1 MQSTRGRS
9 VVWDP
14 SGSQRFLT
22 GGGSEIRLHER
33 EAGERIKTTS
43 VVTEL
48 SGLRSF
54 AWSPGTSAN
63 PLVAAGV
70 SSGRVLLLRLDDN
83 GNSSSRQGQQDAI
96 VKPVGQINIRHSRP
110 INVTAFAPEK
120 PHLLAVGLE
129 KGRGESVLV
138 YDVHRTAASNSRDQS
153 GARHGGLHRE
163 PSQHSRGRA
172 SSPAASNT
180 SAHESAPL
188 LTFGVSDF
196 VTSLS
201 FLPSGPGGQ
210 TSGALLATAAAGKW
224 IRVFDLRSPPATV
237 TTWTSRAGYGLAP
250 NPYNAQ
256 QLSSFGEDGI
266 CRLWDLRKPLDPLL
280 SFSEADAG
288 AIPLQTVTN
297 SAPRPLAETAWCPNR
312 PGTFATLEKE
322 SSTIR
327 LWSLVDGPGPRLLY
341 SHTESRTN
349 DRYIDHNN
357 ANEALRMPIL
367 LEDRQTRLFQHPL
380 ISFAFASPSSKS
392 STAIELVGLARD
404 TSSAGSG
411 SQRLEIVSVPD
422 TPIADFQERS
432 LLIADRLSSA
442 HSYPIPTAEARE
454 AEDAADVRDVVGG
467 GKAAGQTGPS
477 PRTPAL
483 HLALSPPDRGRTLSL
498 GGLSSPGVD
507 RNQTPRPTTVL
518 LRQDSAA
525 NLLQGGGGGGGGGG
539 GPSSLDESGLYNLS
553 TDISVV
559 LRERVEAG
567 YGSDPMVNANLSD
580 AGVREFWL
588 WVARGQ
594 ALSSEA
600 CTPEYDFR
608 FRGVLRILLGFPSG
622 MTNSSNA
629 SSRRS
634 TPSQSPL
641 PTPRSIYTDISRSLR
656 RGEEAQTKHAAY
668 TAACNQLVARRRLE
682 NTFAISSSQFAAQRK
697 IALSSC
703 GADWEESWEQ
713 VCDRLSKTGD
723 YEAAARFA
731 FYAGQLE
738 KSMQYLRFC
747 KDEKLRLLSP
757 IVAAYLAQK
766 DSARGAE
773 SHYASLC
780 RTLSSDVE
788 MPWVRAMFAYLATS
802 DWREL
807 VDEMGLPLRDRVGVA
822 LRFLSDSELIP
833 FLQELGDEALSSS
846 DLEAVVL
853 FGLRNDGLN
862 LLSSYVDRTADVQTV
877 ALACSFTSPGM
888 IRADMRVTRWVETYR
903 AQLDRLQLY
912 SARAIFDSARGRRAR
927 ATLQQARAA
936 GRTAEANEV
945 AQAIRKTAPPQIMLR
960 CQFCSTVIAPSK
972 GINSEIGES
981 RSHGSGG
988 PNRLPA
994 CCICLVRPSLHS
1006 FQTNGPATLAWCQK
1020 CRHGGHATH
1029 LLAWFEV
1036 SRVCAVAGCEC
1047 SCNSEH
1053 R

>member
-14 SGSQRFLT
+14 SGTQRFLT

-33 EAGERIKTTS
+33 DSSERIRTTS

-54 AWSPGTSAN
+54 AWCPETSAN

-70 SSGRVLLLRLDDN
+70 SSGRVLLLRLGE
-83 GNSSSRQGQQDAI
+83 GNDGAGKEGQDATVRPI
-96 VKPVGQINIRHSRP
+96 GQVNVRHSRP
-110 INVTAFAPEK
+110 VNVTAFAPEQ

-138 YDVHRTAASNSRDQS
+138 YNVERTTSSSAREQP
-153 GARHGGLHRE
+153 GIRHGGLDRE

-172 SSPAASNT
+172 SSPAGSSG
-180 SAHESAPL
+180 SANESAPL

-196 VTSLS
+196 VTSLA
-201 FLPSGPGGQ
+201 FLPGGSASHSSGP
-210 TSGALLATAAAGKW
+210 LLATAAAGKW
-224 IRVFDLRSPPATV
+224 VRIFDLRSPPATV
-237 TTWTSRAGYGLAP
+237 TTWTSRAGYGLAA
-250 NPYNAQ
+250 NPYNSQ
-256 QLSSFGEDGI
+256 QLSSFGEDGVV
-266 CRLWDLRKPLDPLL
+266 RLWDLRKPLDPLL

-288 AIPLQTVTN
+288 AIPLQKVTN
-297 SAPRPLAETAWCPNR
+297 TTPRPLAETSWCSTR
-312 PGTFATLEKE
+312 PGLFATLEKE
-322 SSTIR
+322 SSVIR
-327 LWSLVDGPGPRLLY
+327 LWDLVDGPGPRLLY
-341 SHTESRTN
+341 SHGNNHETRTN
-349 DRYIDHNN
+349 GRTLVDRSADDT
-357 ANEALRMPIL
+357 LRMPIL
-367 LEDRQTRLFQHPL
+367 LEDRRTRPYQHPL
-380 ISFAFASPSSKS
+380 ISFAFASPPAKRD
-392 STAIELVGLARD
+392 TIELVGLARD
-404 TSSAGSG
+404 TTSAGSG

-422 TPIADFQERS
+422 SPVACFLERS
-432 LLIADRLSSA
+432 LLVTDRLDTSRTF
-442 HSYPIPTAEARE
+442 PIPAAEPQDGEEADGRE
-454 AEDAADVRDVVGG
+454 LDGAKPALP
-467 GKAAGQTGPS
+467 TGPS
-477 PRTPAL
+477 PKTPAL
-483 HLALSPPDRGRTLSL
+483 QLALSPPDRGRTLSL
-498 GGLSSPGVD
+498 AGLTSSGID
-507 RNQTPRPTTVL
+507 RNQTPRPSMML
-518 LRQDSAA
+518 LRQDSAGD
-525 NLLQGGGGGGGGGG
+525 LLHSG
-539 GPSSLDESGLYNLS
+539 GPSSSDESGLYNLS
-553 TDISVV
+553 TDMSVV

-567 YGSDPMVNANLSD
+567 YGSDPMVNANLSE

-622 MTNSSNA
+622 MTNSSTA

-641 PTPRSIYTDISRSLR
+641 PTPRSIYGDISRSLR

-703 GADWEESWEQ
+703 GADWEEGWEQ
-713 VCDRLSKTGD
+713 VCNRLAKAGD

-780 RTLSSDVE
+780 RTLSSDAE
-788 MPWVRAMFAYLATS
+788 TPWVRAMFAYLATS

-807 VDEMGLPLRDRVGVA
+807 VDEMGLPLRDRVAVA

-912 SARAIFDSARGRRAR
+912 SARATFDSARGRRAR
-927 ATLQQARAA
+927 ATLEQARAA

-972 GINSEIGES
+972 GDSES
-981 RSHGSGG
+981 RIHGSGAI
-988 PNRLPA
+988 NRASVCPSCNKQLPA
-994 CCICLVRPSLHS
+994 CCICLARPSLQA

-1036 SRVCAVAGCEC
+1036 SRVCAVAGCDC
-1047 SCNSEH
+1047 KCNSEQ